1 MLFENN
7 LKKQV
12 VNDDYEYLRN
22 TKLKNKKLDV
32 YRSNNHEIILSDQIA
47 IIHTINGNNHLKNYD
62 IALNYIIDNLIN
74 IDDTRI
80 SALRYE
86 VSTID
91 YIKNISDVNK
101 YYKNININENIVE
114 EYNIEKKSYAD
125 FMKKVDNVE
134 NYSSNHITRYFN
146 ESKPCYIIEEDFST
160 ASYYN
165 ENIGRTYIN
174 IMTYL
179 FNTGNNILTKDSVVN
194 AIQVLKE
201 KQFELMLNLFKE
213 EYIQKLF

>member
-1 MLFENN
+1 MKTTL

-32 YRSNNHEIILSDQIA
+32 YKSNNHEIILSDQIA

-213 EYIQKLF
+213 EYIKKLF

>member
-1 MLFENN
+1 MKTTL

-32 YRSNNHEIILSDQIA
+32 YKSNNHEIILSDQIA
-47 IIHTINGNNHLKNYD
+47 IIHTINGNNHLKNYN
-62 IALNYIIDNLIN
+62 IALNYIIDNIIN

>member
-1 MLFENN
+1 MKTTL

-80 SALRYE
+80 SALWYE

>member
-1 MLFENN
+1 MKTTL

-62 IALNYIIDNLIN
+62 ITLNYIIDNLIN

>member
-1 MLFENN
+1 MKTTL

-213 EYIQKLF
+213 EYIKKLF

>member
-1 MLFENN
+1 M
-7 LKKQV
+7 

-74 IDDTRI
+74 IDDTRV

-86 VSTID
+86 VSIID

>member
-1 MLFENN
+1 MKTTL

-62 IALNYIIDNLIN
+62 ITLNYIIDNLIN

-213 EYIQKLF
+213 EYIKKLF

>member
-1 MLFENN
+1 MKTTL

-32 YRSNNHEIILSDQIA
+32 YKSNNHEIILSDQIA

-62 IALNYIIDNLIN
+62 IALNYIIDNIIN

-213 EYIQKLF
+213 EYIKKLF

>member
-1 MLFENN
+1 MKTTL

-32 YRSNNHEIILSDQIA
+32 YKSNNHEIILSDQIA

>member
-1 MLFENN
+1 MKTTL

>member
-1 MLFENN
+1 MKTTL
-7 LKKQV
+7 LKNKGL
-12 VNDDYEYLRN
+12 NDDYEYLIN

-32 YRSNNHEIILSDQIA
+32 YRSNNHEIILSDRLVL
-47 IIHTINGNNHLKNYD
+47 IHTINGNNHLKNYD
-62 IALNYIIDNLIN
+62 IALNYVIDNIIN
-74 IDDTRI
+74 TDDTRI

-101 YYKNININENIVE
+101 YYKNININEKILE

-174 IMTYL
+174 MMTYL